1 MSEGPT
7 IKKTVFYIMTYSII
21 HLYSSDLSIIQNK
34 QNIQSTQKEEKKRT
48 IIFADKQ
55 EISISEKL
63 IAQFGF
69 FSASNHFNGTVD
81 NDSPLKI
88 NDNNLD
94 QETFTFLIKPL
105 IIAKTGEPCD
115 VNMFF
120 ASHIDQID
128 FFKGW
133 YSFLLL
139 SSNNKVMQSL
149 NYGFVDSIENENG
162 QYTNSFKK
170 IFYFISKNPQ
180 KYTVN
185 NVIDLFN
192 TFITY
197 CTDTCIKC
205 IKSKQDH
212 EPINNQSEENIAQII
227 KEALKR
233 KYKIDILEN
242 KSKNNPPENYLLEKW
257 LNKNYSIKEEDLKE
271 LVLNH
276 GILDC
281 SFCNTEQY
289 YHIIAII
296 NRSDVSHINLDH
308 ANINQSLISIRENL
322 RCLSSISCRYMNNDN
337 FLLSEKNVP
346 PQKTSYGLF
355 HVNTEMEVG
364 IGGRFI
370 FLPLHNLYVDEKIE
384 KELKAL
390 PDYTNIKSDS
400 FYEKVCYLYKI
411 TTNNPNIKLF
421 FFLPFFL
428 HHCCHMTLCTF
439 FFCLFEDSLEIIYTR
454 HVLGRILLLTAIPFN
469 MYQYNYIVGNK
480 IIDKLLQT
488 IILAEYIYYFKI
500 FLSINKLIS
509 YDITFITC
517 FLSLV
522 GISITL
528 IRSSFLDDHFIDH
541 HQLKTAQYIFTKKT
555 VPEIIV

>member
-1 MSEGPT
+1 MSECPT
-7 IKKTVFYIMTYSII
+7 IVFYIMTYSII
-21 HLYSSDLSIIQNK
+21 HLYASDLSIIQNK
-34 QNIQSTQKEEKKRT
+34 QNIQPTQEKEKQRT

-55 EISISEKL
+55 EISISERL

-69 FSASNHFNGTVD
+69 FSTSIHFNRNVD

-105 IIAKTGEPCD
+105 IIANTGELCD

-120 ASHIDQID
+120 ASHIDQIN
-128 FFKGW
+128 FFKNW

-139 SSNNKVMQSL
+139 SNDKVMQSL

-170 IFYFISKNPQ
+170 IFYFISKKSQ
-180 KYTVN
+180 KYTVT
-185 NVIDLFN
+185 NVLDLFN

-212 EPINNQSEENIAQII
+212 EPIDDQTEKNIAQII
-227 KEALKR
+227 REALKH

-242 KSKNNPPENYLLEKW
+242 ESKNNPTENYLLEKW
-257 LNKNYSIKEEDLKE
+257 LNKNYSINEEELKE

-337 FLLSEKNVP
+337 FLLSENNVP
-346 PQKTSYGLF
+346 PQKTSYGLL
-355 HVNTEMEVG
+355 HVDTEMIINGKQFV
-364 IGGRFI
+364 

-400 FYEKVCYLYKI
+400 FYEKICYLYKI
-411 TTNNPNIKLF
+411 TMNNTTIKLF
-421 FFLPFFL
+421 CFLPFFL
-428 HHCCHMTLCTF
+428 HYCFHMTLCTV
-439 FFCLFEDSLEIIYTR
+439 FFCLREESLEIIYTR

-469 MYQYNYIVGNK
+469 MYQYNYIVGDK
-480 IIDKLLQT
+480 TIDKLLLT
-488 IILAEYIYYFKI
+488 IIVAEYIYYFKI

-509 YDITFITC
+509 YDISFITC